1 MRVKVESIKIMFVCV
16 FHELGAG
23 DIVIGEYPYFIEP
36 KFSLLSGVGEM
47 CRVDI
52 FTVVET
58 IIGGQI

>member
-1 MRVKVESIKIMFVCV
+1 MRVKVESIKIMSVCV

-47 CRVDI
+47 YRVDI